1 MDLFATRAA
10 GEAIVESGIRRARPS
25 DTVGRMPT
33 NPVDRWRTELEQVG
47 RERWPELVDANSG
60 LPGPRAN
67 TSLATAL
74 SNVADR
80 PLIEEFL
87 DSGDEYRT
95 FCGAVALGARVGE
108 PGVTAR
114 LRSLA
119 TDTRWRVREGVV
131 MGMQVAAETDFE
143 LVKSV
148 VLEWAGDADPL
159 IARAAVAT
167 ICEPRLLVSPSAAAA
182 AVSACSTATSVL
194 VAVPDASRRSPAVRN
209 LRQAL
214 GYCWSVAVAA
224 DPEPGLVAFGEL
236 QSDDDPGIA
245 WIVRS
250 NLSKKR
256 MARLV

>member
-1 MDLFATRAA
+1 
-10 GEAIVESGIRRARPS
+10 
-25 DTVGRMPT
+25 MPT
-33 NPVDRWRTELEQVG
+33 NPVDRWKAELAQVG

-74 SNVADR
+74 SHLADP

-114 LRSLA
+114 LRSPA
-119 TDTRWRVREGVV
+119 TDARWRVREGVV

-143 LVKSV
+143 LVESV
-148 VLEWAGDADPL
+148 VLEWACDADPL

-182 AVSACSTATSVL
+182 AIKACSISTAAL
-194 VAVPDASRRSPAVRN
+194 VAVPGASRRSPAVRT
-209 LRQAL
+209 LRRAL

-224 DPEPGLVAFGEL
+224 DPEPGLAAFGEL
-236 QSDDDPGIA
+236 QRGDDPDIA

-256 MARLV
+256 MARLVG